1 MRLGRRATRVEARAR
16 EAGGRGR
23 HASGRAERS
32 RDRSTARLPGGDT
45 RAIAGKGFA
54 RRWRDTAK
62 DARERPGETRAR
74 ATDGETRARTRARS
88 RTPSTRS
95 SPQNPSSVV
104 PSSMRN
110 FERRATGDADARG
123 EEAPEPPRGAPTGRS
138 RQEGAVREA
147 NDRDA
152 RAAPGRSSRGAPACG
167 FGEGGPRRPE
177 DRSPRRARFRPP
189 RPERHRQTVIMM
201 FWSRRTPFRF
211 PANVPAR
218 IRDDVAGKRPS
229 RNYSSQTV
237 IS

>member
-1 MRLGRRATRVEARAR
+1 MRLGRRATRVEARAL
-16 EAGGRGR
+16 EAGGRR
-23 HASGRAERS
+23 RRASGRGERW
-32 RDRSTARLPGGDT
+32 RDRSTARLRGGDT

-54 RRWRDTAK
+54 RRSRDTAK

-74 ATDGETRARTRARS
+74 ASDGETRVRTRARS
-88 RTPSTRS
+88 RTPSPRS
-95 SPQNPSSVV
+95 SPPNPSSVV

-167 FGEGGPRRPE
+167 LERGGHDE
-177 DRSPRRARFRPP
+177 LSDRSPPRARFPP
-189 RPERHRQTVIMM
+189 SRPERHRQTVMM
-201 FWSRRTPFRF
+201 FWSRRTPFRRSR
-211 PANVPAR
+211 ANSLR
-218 IRDDVAGKRPS
+218 R
-229 RNYSSQTV
+229 
-237 IS
+237 